1 MHVTPLGVSSRKART
16 PRLKSVKWRV
26 IDVHRC
32 FKRHSRAALNRQ
44 LEMAHFPTPPQLRL
58 FDYLQKRKERKP
70 APSIDLKIS
79 KAGNV
84 GH

>member
-1 MHVTPLGVSSRKART
+1 MFEGVIIKPT
-16 PRLKSVKWRV
+16 FHCV
-26 IDVHRC
+26 DRC

-84 GH
+84 RQ